1 MFKSQQK
8 GQNPDMVNKSQ
19 SSGRAGFV
27 AIFNGA
33 NHLSLAGEYLIFFGV
48 SRQVIQQVLRY
59 TLR

>member
-8 GQNPDMVNKSQ
+8 GQNPKMGNKNQ
-19 SSGRAGFV
+19 SLERAGFV

-33 NHLSLAGEYLIFFGV
+33 NRSSLTSEYPIFFGV
-48 SRQVIQQVLRY
+48 SRQVIPQVLRD